1 MDYFKIFKDLAD
13 LKYKP
18 VDDLHWFVIKKDRL
32 DEKMKVYDRG
42 SWYYGVIDFPKEDVV
57 GFLSGEVNT
66 MVKFDKL
73 EKDLKKVLGPLCYPI
88 IFASSYEY
96 DNPVIVIYRC
106 GNGACFVGF

>member
-1 MDYFKIFKDLAD
+1 MNYFKIFKDLEA

-42 SWYYGVIDFPKEDVV
+42 SWLYGVIEFPKEDVV
-57 GFLSGEVNT
+57 GFLNGEAMT
-66 MVKFDKL
+66 MVKFEKL
-73 EKDLKKVLGPLCYPI
+73 EKDLKRSLGPLCYPI

-96 DNPVIVIYRC
+96 EDPVIVIYKC
-106 GNGACFVGF
+106 GSSASFVGM